1 MYRAFLFILYVVI
14 LLLSFFAN
22 VKIVDYPLQTFL
34 VAISLFFSL
43 LIYKQSVKEIMMNE
57 KYVPL
62 RYYFLYYLS
71 LILLLVYHDLIINRS
86 AGILKAIS
94 MLIYLSYSI
103 TLVHIL
109 ENKKYLNLTFKL
121 FFLVLTIYSIGYL
134 FNFKYNEQIEYF
146 IFKNRTNL
154 AWFLLFLY
162 VLTIDNL
169 SKNARIITGCM
180 VLGLLLINTSR
191 SPIIVFLTINL
202 YFYKDMFFS
211 NKGLKMKLIGL
222 PILVFVFYL
231 LSDYFTLATERILN
245 ITDPNYDSSTGYR
258 LSVIVDSFYYSLGNF
273 LGHGYSSFVDIF
285 GEISSL
291 DLDSKEGEF
300 SADNSFIEILI
311 DTGWIPFILLIL
323 FFYKLFKSQNYNL
336 IFFIFLSTLMIFDSI
351 VYNNFWTLLI
361 ISSLILNTNNFKPR
375 DNII

>member
-1 MYRAFLFILYVVI
+1 
-14 LLLSFFAN
+14 
-22 VKIVDYPLQTFL
+22 
-34 VAISLFFSL
+34 
-43 LIYKQSVKEIMMNE
+43 
-57 KYVPL
+57 
-62 RYYFLYYLS
+62 
-71 LILLLVYHDLIINRS
+71 
-86 AGILKAIS
+86 
-94 MLIYLSYSI
+94 
-103 TLVHIL
+103 
-109 ENKKYLNLTFKL
+109 
-121 FFLVLTIYSIGYL
+121 
-134 FNFKYNEQIEYF
+134 
-146 IFKNRTNL
+146 
-154 AWFLLFLY
+154 
-162 VLTIDNL
+162 
-169 SKNARIITGCM
+169 
-180 VLGLLLINTSR
+180 
-191 SPIIVFLTINL
+191 
-202 YFYKDMFFS
+202 MFFS